1 MKQCGSHVFQ
11 IRMEQDAQV
20 LCRIVGLFAQRDL
33 LITTLTLTVEQ
44 AVHRLLLEVGSM
56 SAEGADMM
64 AEKLRNLVDVHDVV
78 LSFPPN

>member
-1 MKQCGSHVFQ
+1 MRRCGSHVFR

-33 LITTLTLTVEQ
+33 LITTLTLTVEE
-44 AVHRLLLEVGSM
+44 AVHHLLLEVGSM
-56 SAEGADMM
+56 SADGADTM

-78 LSFPPN
+78 LTLRPS